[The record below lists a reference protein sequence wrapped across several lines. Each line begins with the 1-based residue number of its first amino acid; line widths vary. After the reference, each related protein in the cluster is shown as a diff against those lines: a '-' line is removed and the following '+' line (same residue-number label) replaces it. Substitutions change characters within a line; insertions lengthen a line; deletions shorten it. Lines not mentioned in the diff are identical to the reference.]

1 MATVA
6 GRFAVD
12 ISAETDVD
20 SLVLPPAAGPLLVAA
35 EWPVRCGSVPPL
47 ADRFSTRPETAP
59 DLSLAFERSA
69 AVALMPRPRR
79 LGAGSSHDWLRCTGK
94 TQLAA
99 LYAESQWRTGA
110 LDLLVWID
118 GSSTASIL
126 SAYVTTAQALA
137 GIRMPGI
144 AESVAASFLAW
155 LSETDRRWLIV
166 LDDVPDSSVLQG
178 LWPAG
183 PTGQVVLTTP
193 GMRATVGLKDV
204 LALELGPFSKRE
216 AMSYLVGRL
225 SSDPEQRRGAIEL
238 IGDLDCQ
245 PMALAQAT
253 ATIASSWMT
262 CADYRD
268 QFYLRSSVFNSPG
281 TAPLP
286 AAGVTWTLCADHC
299 DQLIPGGSAQSC
311 LAIAALLDGHG
322 VPATLFEA
330 PAACSY
336 ITGSTGAAPPDL
348 ERAQTA
354 LNVLEQSALIGL
366 DRRGE
371 PPVVRMSPI
380 LQRAVRAA
388 MSPEMLEQAASA
400 AAAALLE
407 SWPSAEP
414 GGWLSQSLRASAAC
428 LRRATGGL
436 LWADG
441 CHKLLLRAG
450 QSLDEASLTGPAVDY
465 WAELT
470 ATGDQVFGPG
480 HPESMVT
487 VERLAAAFVAAG
499 RVSEAIAWY
508 QRVMAESGKAH
519 GPDHPRTLAAR
530 VRLGRVL
537 LTAGLFDEAIS
548 ILTAALTDAE
558 RAHGPAHPECA
569 IVRDEVAAGHRAA
582 GEVGEAIRLYRLIL
596 GDRQRSLGADHPET
610 MATRQLLAEAYLADG
625 RVKDAFAQYKKAVA
639 DRERSQG
646 ADHPD
651 TLRASAQLAAAY
663 HSAGRM
669 ALAVQLSEQ
678 VHAGLQR
685 VQGSDHTETISAAL
699 SLGRVY
705 YAVGRLSDAR
715 RVLEDA
721 VARGERVL
729 APADPLT
736 RNARESLAAII
747 GG

>member
-1 MATVA
+1 V
-6 GRFAVD
+6 VQ
-12 ISAETDVD
+12 INAETDVD
-20 SLVLPPAAGPLLVAA
+20 RPSPPAAGPLLVTA
-35 EWPVRCGSVPPL
+35 EWPVRCGTVPPL

-59 DLSLAFERSA
+59 DLNMALERSA
-69 AVALMPRPRR
+69 AVALMPRSRR
-79 LGAGSSHDWLRCTGK
+79 PGAGSSQDWLRCCGK

-99 LYAESQWRTGA
+99 FYAESQWKARA

-118 GSSTASIL
+118 ASSTASIL
-126 SAYVTTAQALA
+126 SGYVAAAQALT
-137 GIRMPGI
+137 GTRMPGI
-144 AESVAASFLAW
+144 AESVAVSFLGW

-183 PTGQVVLTTP
+183 PAGRVAVTT
-193 GMRATVGLKDV
+193 ASTQALVGLPDV

-225 SSDPEQRRGAIEL
+225 SSDPDQRRGAIDL
-238 IGDLDCQ
+238 LDDLDCQ
-245 PMALAQAT
+245 PLALAQAT
-253 ATIASSWMT
+253 ATVGSSWMT
-262 CADYRD
+262 CGDYRD
-268 QFYLRSSVFNSPG
+268 QFYLRSSVLSSPDA
-281 TAPLP
+281 APLP
-286 AAGVTWTLCADHC
+286 AAGITWTLCVDHT
-299 DQLIPGGSAQSC
+299 DQLLPGGSAQSC

-322 VPATLFEA
+322 IPVTVFTA
-330 PAACSY
+330 PAASSY
-336 ITGSTGAAPPDL
+336 ITGSTAATPRAT
-348 ERAQTA
+348 ERAQVA
-354 LNVLEQSALIGL
+354 LNVLDQAGLIGV
-366 DRRGE
+366 DRSSD
-371 PPVVRMSPI
+371 PPIVRMNPI

-388 MSPEMLEQAASA
+388 MSAEMVEQAAKA

-407 SWPSAEP
+407 SWPSPEP
-414 GGWLSQSLRASAAC
+414 PGWLGQSLRASAAC

-436 LWADG
+436 LWSGG
-441 CHKLLLRAG
+441 CHPLLLRAG
-450 QSLDEASLTGPAVDY
+450 QSLDDASLTGPAVDY

-470 ATGDQVFGPG
+470 AIGDQVFGPG

-487 VERLAAAFVAAG
+487 VERLASAFVAAG
-499 RVSEAIAWY
+499 RVSEAVAWY
-508 QRVMAESGKAH
+508 QRVMAEWGKAY

-530 VRLGRVL
+530 IRLGRVL
-537 LTAGLFDEAIS
+537 VTAGLFDEAIS
-548 ILTAALTDAE
+548 VLTAALNDAE
-558 RAHGPAHPECA
+558 RAYGPAHPECA
-569 IVRDEVAAGHRAA
+569 IIRDEVAAGYRAA
-582 GEVGEAIRLYRLIL
+582 GELNEAIRLYRLIL
-596 GDRQRSLGADHPET
+596 GDRERNLGAQHPDT

-625 RVKDAFAQYKKAVA
+625 RVKDAFSQYKKAVA
-639 DRERSQG
+639 DRQRSQG

-651 TLRASAQLAAAY
+651 TLRATGQLAAAY

-685 VQGSDHTETISAAL
+685 VRGSDHPESLSAAL

-729 APADPLT
+729 APADPIT
-736 RNARESLAAII
+736 KSARESLAAIV
-747 GG
+747 GE

>member
-1 MATVA
+1 VA
-6 GRFAVD
+6 
-12 ISAETDVD
+12 
-20 SLVLPPAAGPLLVAA
+20 L
-35 EWPVRCGSVPPL
+35 
-47 ADRFSTRPETAP
+47 
-59 DLSLAFERSA
+59 ERSA
-69 AVALMPRPRR
+69 AVALMPGSRR
-79 LGAGSSHDWLRCTGK
+79 LGAGSSHDWLRCSGK

-99 LYAESQWRTGA
+99 FYAESLWRTRA

-118 GSSTASIL
+118 GSSTASVL
-126 SAYVTTAQALA
+126 SAYVTTAERLT

-155 LSETDRRWLIV
+155 LRETDRRWLIV
-166 LDDVPDSSVLQG
+166 IDDVPDSTVLQG
-178 LWPAG
+178 LWPSG

-193 GMRATVGLKDV
+193 SAQATVGLQDV

-216 AMSYLVGRL
+216 AMSYLVGRMSL
-225 SSDPEQRRGAIEL
+225 DPDQRRGAIEL
-238 IGDLDCQ
+238 IDDLDCQ

-253 ATIASSWMT
+253 AMIASSWLT

-268 QFYLRSSVFNSPG
+268 QFDRRSSVFNSPDMS
-281 TAPLP
+281 PLP
-286 AAGVTWTLCADHC
+286 AAGVTWTLCVDHS
-299 DQLIPGGSAQSC
+299 DQLMPGGSAQSC
-311 LAIAALLDGHG
+311 LAVAALLDGHG
-322 VPATLFEA
+322 VPASVFEA

-336 ITGSTGAAPPDL
+336 ITGNTAATPPDL
-348 ERAQTA
+348 DHAQTT
-354 LNVLEQSALIGL
+354 LSVLEQSGLIGL
-366 DRRGE
+366 DRSGE
-371 PPVVRMSPI
+371 PPIVRMNPI

-388 MSPEMLEQAASA
+388 MSPEMVEQAARA

-407 SWPSAEP
+407 SWPSPEP

-499 RVSEAIAWY
+499 RISEAIEWY
-508 QRVMAESGKAH
+508 QRVIAECGKAH
-519 GPDHPRTLAAR
+519 GTDHPRTLAAR

-537 LTAGLFDEAIS
+537 VTAGLFDEAIS
-548 ILTAALTDAE
+548 VLTAALNDAE

-569 IVRDEVAAGHRAA
+569 IIRDEVAAGHRAA
-582 GEVGEAIRLYRLIL
+582 GELGETIRLYRLIL
-596 GDRQRSLGADHPET
+596 GDRERTLGTEHPDT
-610 MATRQLLAEAYLADG
+610 IATRQLLAEAYLADG

-639 DRERSQG
+639 DRQRSQG
-646 ADHPD
+646 AEHPD
-651 TLRASAQLAAAY
+651 SLRASAQLAAAY

-678 VHAGLQR
+678 VHAGLQQ
-685 VQGSDHTETISAAL
+685 VQGNDHTETISAAV

-715 RVLEDA
+715 RMLEDA
-721 VARGERVL
+721 VARSERVL
-729 APADPLT
+729 PPADPLT
-736 RNARESLAAII
+736 RNARENLAAIV
-747 GG
+747 GRSARS